1 MGTETGV
8 HDPAQLARF
17 YEQAYS
23 QANCDEG
30 ALYARWRALG
40 ATAKADHV
48 LALCARAGVWA
59 GGQPISTLEVG
70 CGDGALLC
78 ELRRRGFG
86 GRLAG
91 VEIARAAVEIAR
103 GRPEIDAVEL
113 YDGRRLPC
121 ADGAYQLGILSH
133 VLEHVSAPAALLSEV
148 ARACGAVFVEVP
160 LEANLSA
167 SRSAKRAHAAEIGH
181 LRRLSR
187 AQARE
192 IVAEAGL
199 RVACELEDP
208 LGLAAHT
215 FFASG
220 ARARARATAKWS
232 LRRGLH
238 ALASPL
244 ARRLFTVHYAC
255 LCVPAERGGRR
266 REPPIRRRWPD
277 VSLRSAGAG
286 PT

>member
-1 MGTETGV
+1 MGADTGV
-8 HDPAQLARF
+8 HDRDELARF
-17 YEQAYS
+17 YEDAYT
-23 QANCDEG
+23 QGDADDGE
-30 ALYARWRALG
+30 LYARWRALG
-40 ATAKADHV
+40 AAAKADHV
-48 LALCARAGVWA
+48 IALCARAGVWTGGQWT

-103 GRPEIDAVEL
+103 ARPEIDAVEL
-113 YDGRRLPC
+113 YDGVRLPC
-121 ADGAYQLGILSH
+121 ADGAYQLGVLSH
-133 VLEHVSAPAALLSEV
+133 VLEHVPAPAALLAEV
-148 ARACGAVFVEVP
+148 GRVCGAVVVEVP

-167 SRSAKRAHAAEIGH
+167 GRASKRVHAAEIGH

-187 AQARE
+187 AQARA
-192 IVAEAGL
+192 IIADAGL
-199 RVACELEDP
+199 RVAYELEDP

-215 FFASG
+215 FFAAS
-220 ARARARATAKWS
+220 ARARACATAKWM

-238 ALASPL
+238 TLAPPL

-255 LCVPAERGGRR
+255 LCL
-266 REPPIRRRWPD
+266 PP
-277 VSLRSAGAG
+277 SA
-286 PT
+286 